1 MIDDCTIVLP
11 HLFPYYPHSVL
22 ICDTHSHV
30 LCGLPFLYPSKVI
43 EAEWYSFFFFFFFLV
58 HIYTRQILAAS
69 MNHLQHL
76 WLSLF

>member
-1 MIDDCTIVLP
+1 MIDDCTIVLS
-11 HLFPYYPHSVL
+11 HLSPYYPHSVL

-43 EAEWYSFFFFFFFLV
+43 EAVWYSFYFFSLV
-58 HIYTRQILAAS
+58 HIYTRQSLAAS
-69 MNHLQHL
+69 MNHSQHL